1 MSDDPD
7 SKTEEPTAKKLEK
20 ALNEG
25 KVVDSAEVKTWFGF
39 LMATFIIIS
48 WMPIMAKGLMD
59 LLSGHLN
66 SLHSIQADGAGLIEW
81 AGHLM
86 GTVGLYL
93 IVPLGMTMLSAFIA
107 ARVQHPFVFSTEK
120 MKFDFPKLSPIKGA
134 KKLAPT
140 KMLVEL
146 VKTLAKVAI
155 VAGVVF
161 AIAFP
166 ILDIL
171 EIVLFWSIIDTLQYT
186 HKMVAILFI
195 AVLIII
201 TLVAVFDFIY
211 QKHKHIKGLKMSKQ
225 EIKDEHKQSDGDP
238 KIKGKLRQI
247 RFERAQQRMMANVP
261 EADVIITNPTHYAVA
276 LQYIHGQMDVPK
288 LVAKG
293 VDHVALKIR
302 EVAAEHDVPIMENAP
317 LARALYASVDIDEEI
332 PADHYKTVAEI
343 IGIVMKMGKNKIRV
357 AR

>member
-7 SKTEEPTAKKLEK
+7 SKTEEPTSKKLEE
-20 ALNEG
+20 ALKKG
-25 KVVDSAEVKTWFGF
+25 QVVDSAEVKTWFGF
-39 LMATFIIIS
+39 LMATFIIIG
-48 WMPIMAKGLMD
+48 WAPIMAKGLMD
-59 LLSGHLN
+59 LLSGHLA
-66 SLHSIQADGAGLIEW
+66 SMHSIQTDGIGLIEW

-107 ARVQHPFVFSTEK
+107 ARVQHPFVFSTDK
-120 MKFDFPKLSPIKGA
+120 MKFDFPKLSPLKGA

-161 AIAFP
+161 ALAIP
-166 ILDIL
+166 VLDIL
-171 EIVLFWSIIDTLQYT
+171 DVVLFWSMMETLEYT
-186 HKMVAILFI
+186 HQMTAILFI
-195 AVLIII
+195 AVLIIV

-211 QKHKHIKGLKMSKQ
+211 QHHKHIKGLRMTKQ
-225 EIKDEHKQSDGDP
+225 EIKDERKQSDGDP

-247 RFERAQQRMMANVP
+247 RFERAQQRMMASVP

-302 EVAAEHDVPIMENAP
+302 EVAAEHNVPIMENAP

-332 PADHYKTVAEI
+332 PDDHYKAVAEI

-357 AR
+357 AS